1 MNKIHQLV
9 VEGIRNLKEMQRALR
24 VYVKNELFDQARRNQ
39 GDWGGGAAP
48 QIFATLHFS
57 WTEKNSVKVK
67 K

>member
-39 GDWGGGAAP
+39 GDWGGGAAS

-57 WTEKNSVKVK
+57 
-67 K
+67 